1 VSSPEADAAL
11 LLIRLRRLEDER
23 DIRVALDRYGHS
35 IDYGLESAWVDC
47 FTADGVY
54 DLRLRVP
61 VAGLQST
68 FPFAEVDPGGLRFTG
83 ARALASFV
91 AVHSRPPV
99 AYHKHIV
106 VDQVIVLDGDPDR
119 ARATSYFLRVD
130 DLAGRRE
137 IVAFGR
143 YIDRLVR
150 CADSRWRFEE
160 RLVDL
165 ESSAIAPPENTV
177 AMR

>member
-1 VSSPEADAAL
+1 MSSPGVDAASL
-11 LLIRLRRLEDER
+11 AARLRRLEDER
-23 DIRVALDRYGHS
+23 DIRLALDRYGHS

-54 DLRLRVP
+54 DLRLRIPVP
-61 VAGLQST
+61 GLQNT
-68 FPFAEVDPGGLRFTG
+68 FPFAEVDAGGLRFTG

-91 AVHSRPPV
+91 AVHSRPPG

-106 VDQVIVLDGDPDR
+106 VDQVIDLDADPDR

-143 YIDRLVR
+143 YMDRLAR
-150 CADSRWRFEE
+150 GADGRWRFAE
-160 RLVDL
+160 RIVDL
-165 ESSAIAPPENTV
+165 ESSAIAPPAEAV